1 MESRSPTRRAVLIAG
16 MGAGTAFLAACGSP
30 DTGAGPAG
38 STPGTPP
45 IPAGTVVHT
54 LATIPVGGTAAAE
67 VDGHAILLSQPA
79 KGRVEAFSAICPHQ
93 GCRVAAQGADFECP
107 CHGSRFDGRT
117 GAVLTG
123 PSPRAL
129 TRVTVTVSGNDVIAG

>member
-16 MGAGTAFLAACGSP
+16 MGAGTALLAACGSP
-30 DTGAGPAG
+30 DTGSAG

-45 IPAGTVVHT
+45 LPAGTVVHT
-54 LATIPVGGTAAAE
+54 LANIPVGGTAAAE
-67 VDGHAILLSQPA
+67 VDGHAILLSQPT
-79 KGRVEAFSAICPHQ
+79 KGRVAAFSAICPHQ

-123 PSPRAL
+123 PSP
-129 TRVTVTVSGNDVIAG
+129 